1 MSACGCS
8 DRPSVPATPQ
18 RRAAVESEDR
28 PGQAHAALASRPR
41 VILIGWDG
49 ADWSLLDRFAASGRM
64 PNLARLAREGRT
76 ARLESFLPTLSP
88 IVWTSMATG
97 LTPDLHGVLDFQEI
111 DRESGAA
118 VPISGRSRR
127 TAAIWNI
134 ASERGLRVG
143 VVGWW
148 ATHPAEEVNGFF
160 VSDRASAILFEG
172 AREGIAYPVSLD
184 PGVRRVIEAEG
195 RIADSDLQPY
205 FAMTEEAI
213 AAERKRG
220 GGLEN
225 PMIAMARIL
234 GATRTVQRIA
244 RDLYDRERPDLTAVY
259 FEGTDAIGHV
269 FASYAPPR
277 LSCVSEEDFRR
288 FSGTVEA
295 YYAMIDQILGQWM
308 RRAREDGAALLL
320 CSDHGFKWGEDRS
333 CTRSSLNWTTA
344 AFWHR
349 LDGVL
354 AAWGARVLPAV
365 TRGDASVYD
374 LAPTISALL
383 GLPQDPKMLGRA
395 LLSLFRGV
403 SPPVRRDV
411 LAETAVRR
419 LAVAGPSTAER
430 NEYTATLRALGYLT
444 GSESKTAFVLPK
456 GPWPGRTEGAWN
468 NLGVFQREARDLEDA
483 ERSFREAL
491 RTRPD
496 YAPPMFNLAVLE
508 RTRGNWDSAM
518 DWLFRSLQAG
528 HSEPEETLLQWVF
541 LADQA
546 RRGSIARSLLVGG
559 IERYPRSE
567 KLALALAR
575 RRFEANDCRGAL
587 SALDA
592 FAPMGGRDT
601 LNLLG
606 LSELCLGRGEE
617 ARRYLERSLSLD
629 PAQPPIREALR
640 MIAGGGRGRLPRR
653 RRWRAADGSGRKR
666 RKVGRVPR
674 EGDDVPLVSLL
685 RDEEAGGVTHLTAL
699 RPRGDV
705 EKLDS
710 VSRNRF
716 ASIDPGRGA
725 KDKPLPRRTHR
736 RRRSL
741 PETDRVV
748 TGEVVFT
755 VQ

>member
-1 MSACGCS
+1 
-8 DRPSVPATPQ
+8 
-18 RRAAVESEDR
+18 
-28 PGQAHAALASRPR
+28 
-41 VILIGWDG
+41 
-49 ADWSLLDRFAASGRM
+49 M
-64 PNLARLAREGRT
+64 PNLARLVREGRT
-76 ARLESFLPTLSP
+76 ARLKSFVPILSP

-97 LTPDLHGVLDFQEI
+97 VTPDLHGVLDFQEI
-111 DRESGAA
+111 DRESGAV
-118 VPISGRSRR
+118 VPISGHSRR
-127 TAAIWNI
+127 SAAIWNI
-134 ASERGLRVG
+134 ASARGLRVG
-143 VVGWW
+143 IVGWW

-172 AREGIAYPVSLD
+172 AREGIAYPIALE
-184 PGVRRVIEAEG
+184 PGVRRVIDAEN
-195 RIADSDLQPY
+195 RIADSDLEPY
-205 FAMTEEAI
+205 FAMAREAI
-213 AAERKRG
+213 AAERTKG

-225 PMIAMARIL
+225 PSIAMARIL

-277 LSCVSEEDFRR
+277 LSCVSEADFRR
-288 FSGTVEA
+288 YSGTVDA
-295 YYAMIDQILGQWM
+295 YYAIIDQMLGQWM
-308 RRAREDGAALLL
+308 RRAREDGATLLL
-320 CSDHGFKWGEDRS
+320 CSDHGFKWGEDRT
-333 CTRSSLNWTTA
+333 CARSSLNFTTA

-354 AAWGARVLPAV
+354 AAWGARVLPAA

-374 LAPTISALL
+374 LVPTISALL
-383 GLPQDPKMLGRA
+383 GLPQDPKMTGRA

-403 SPPVRRDV
+403 SPPVRSDV
-411 LAETAVRR
+411 LAGTAVRR
-419 LAVAGPSTAER
+419 LAVAGPSPAER
-430 NEYTATLRALGYLT
+430 SEYATKLRALGYLT
-444 GSESKTAFVLPK
+444 GSESRTASVLPK
-456 GPWPGRTEGAWN
+456 GPGPGRTEGAWN
-468 NLGVFQREARDLEDA
+468 NLGLFQRGTGQLGDA

-491 RTRPD
+491 RMRPG

-518 DWLFRSLQAG
+518 DWLFRSLSAG
-528 HSEPEETLLQWVF
+528 HSEPEETLLQWVS

-546 RRGSIARSLLVGG
+546 RRGSIAHALLVGG

-592 FAPMGGRDT
+592 FAQMGGRDT

-640 MIAGGGRGRLPRR
+640 MMASGGR
-653 RRWRAADGSGRKR
+653 S
-666 RKVGRVPR
+666 
-674 EGDDVPLVSLL
+674 
-685 RDEEAGGVTHLTAL
+685 
-699 RPRGDV
+699 RP
-705 EKLDS
+705 E
-710 VSRNRF
+710 F
-716 ASIDPGRGA
+716 
-725 KDKPLPRRTHR
+725 
-736 RRRSL
+736 
-741 PETDRVV
+741 
-748 TGEVVFT
+748 
-755 VQ
+755 